1 MGLHLSL
8 EDQTVGITL
17 KVLGHDDLALLCA
30 IPEALFDAP
39 IMEDQARE
47 FLNEI
52 VLAFDGDHAF

>member
-1 MGLHLSL
+1 M
-8 EDQTVGITL
+8 GITL

-39 IMEDQARE
+39 IMEDQARA